1 MYGTWVLLLIILI
14 SSVPVIAVYL
24 WFRLARY
31 PIKLINFLFA
41 LLAGAAA
48 LFPAFI
54 LQGIFNFSFTTKGRA
69 ELFYHVFF
77 RIAFTEELSRLL
89 MLLIFFW
96 FSDILVKNISNQSVS
111 PATVKKGAAIGLV
124 AGLGFALLEN
134 AIFAACSNLNVLL
147 QRTVTV
153 ILHAAC
159 SSRVGIAAVLLRSN
173 PVQAFFKVLT
183 ATAIHGIFNLMVK
196 PGLPL
201 MSLPSIIAILIVLSA
216 LTTSISTITGSWE
229 DTPQQALDKTETNQ

>member
-1 MYGTWVLLLIILI
+1 MFGTWVLLIIILI
-14 SSVPVIAVYL
+14 SSIPVIAVYL
-24 WFRLARY
+24 WFRLAKY

-54 LQGIFNFSFTTKGRA
+54 LQDLLNLSFSESGRA

-96 FSDILVKNISNQSVS
+96 FSGILVKNISNQPVS
-111 PATVKKGAAIGLV
+111 PGAVKKGAAIGLV

-134 AIFAACSNLNVLL
+134 AIYAASNTTVLL
-147 QRTVTV
+147 LRTVTAAP
-153 ILHAAC
+153 LHAAC
-159 SSRVGIAAVLLRSN
+159 SSRIGIASVLLRSN
-173 PVQAFFKVLT
+173 PLQAFFKVLT
-183 ATAIHGIFNLMVK
+183 ATAIHGIFNLMVTR

-201 MSLPSIIAILIVLSA
+201 IMALLIA
-216 LTTSISTITGSWE
+216 LTALATSISTIIGNWE
-229 DTPQQALDKTETNQ
+229 DAPPLDKSEVNQ